1 MSKRGAPA
9 AAILIVASLVSV
21 AACGGSDKAS
31 TDEALS
37 GRDLVA
43 NVRPSVV
50 SILAVPPGETREPYE
65 GGRHVHGT
73 GVVYD
78 ARRGL
83 VLTSSH
89 YLEAAG
95 SVRVEVNGT
104 QVRGRPVARAQCN
117 DFAVVALRP
126 RPRGLTAIR
135 FGDSSRMRAGD
146 RVTAIGYLHPPTQK
160 QPSLIRTDGT
170 VSSPDVGGVVYPT
183 LPPFP
188 SLLLHQA
195 PLQASMSG
203 GALVNSRGELVGL
216 DTFIPGGDRTE
227 SGPWEALPSNYIK
240 KRLGELRPGGA
251 HFYVGWERE
260 HVRCHHA
267 LSMISDAVMKSHPK
281 TAQPAQAAPPGMAQ
295 GGSS

>member
-1 MSKRGAPA
+1 MSKRGSPVGVV
-9 AAILIVASLVSV
+9 LMLGLLAS
-21 AACGGSDKAS
+21 AACGGSGETPK
-31 TDEALS
+31 DEALS
-37 GRDLVA
+37 GRELVA
-43 NVRPSVV
+43 DVRPSVV

-78 ARRGL
+78 AHRGL

-89 YLEAAG
+89 FLESAG

-117 DFAVVALRP
+117 DFALVALRP
-126 RPRGLTAIR
+126 LPRGLKAIR
-135 FGDSSRMRAGD
+135 FGDSARMRAGD

-160 QPSLIRTDGT
+160 KPSLITTDGG

-183 LPPFP
+183 LPAFP

-195 PLQASMSG
+195 PLQPSMSG
-203 GALVNSRGELVGL
+203 GPIVNSQGELVGL
-216 DTFIPGGDRTE
+216 SVFIPGGDRTE
-227 SGPWEALPSNYIK
+227 AGPWEALPSNYIK
-240 KRLGELRPGGA
+240 KRLSELRPGGA

-260 HVRCHHA
+260 HMRCHHA
-267 LSMISDAVMKSHPK
+267 LAEISDAVMKSHPRMS
-281 TAQPAQAAPPGMAQ
+281 QPAGTS
-295 GGSS
+295 GGVKHRGPA